1 MEGTREMIR
10 HILTIP
16 FFLITTLCLPFAV
29 AIAGIGDGL
38 VSYWKAM
45 RTPIKAYRTFYKN
58 LWIY

>member
-1 MEGTREMIR
+1 MIR

-16 FFLITTLCLPFAV
+16 LFLITALCLPFAV
-29 AIAGIGDGL
+29 AISGIGDGL

-45 RTPIKAYRTFYKN
+45 RTPIKAYKTFYKN